1 MSLNLSA
8 THSCPHVHRVQSAD
22 GLVSLLVRSPQG
34 HCSVGPSAYR
44 LRSQTAMVRAETD
57 GDGLFFFYRPN
68 DAVKPGAQSGI
79 TVLGFC
85 EIGGVFFLSL
95 FYSYKSESNRVLP

>member
-1 MSLNLSA
+1 MSLNLRA

-57 GDGLFFFYRPN
+57 GDGLFF
-68 DAVKPGAQSGI
+68 
-79 TVLGFC
+79 
-85 EIGGVFFLSL
+85 
-95 FYSYKSESNRVLP
+95 LPPE